1 MSSRKNE
8 ARWIEKR
15 KRWQINVQSDG
26 ERRTFTDSTTG
37 KKGKIACERKADKWL
52 DTKLVGEN
60 TRVEAMLDR
69 WYERIK
75 RTTSFGYY
83 NQYEKYIRIWIKP
96 VIGTKRIGRLTQQD
110 LQDVI
115 DKAYDSG
122 KLAKK
127 TLMNIRG
134 CMMTFMKF
142 CRDSKATQFHPE
154 TLSIPNGARISKKK
168 VATSNDIKTLF
179 TKSTTKRYGKEV
191 EDIYIHAYRFMVLT
205 GMRPGERTALKPECI
220 KGNKVTIYE
229 SINDEGNLTPGKN
242 DNARRTYLLDYH
254 AVKVLDDQVSML
266 QRLGWISAYVF
277 PDYDRGFIP
286 QDKFRKAWK
295 RYCEANGITGAPT
308 PYELRH
314 TWVSINK
321 KMPDGLKKLIVGHS
335 KDMDTDGTYGHE
347 MEGDMEEAA
356 EYMSDAFKK
365 ILGW

>member
-1 MSSRKNE
+1 MRTNE
-8 ARWIEKR
+8 AKWIESR
-15 KRWQINVQSDG
+15 KRWQINVQDDG
-26 ERRTFTDSTTG
+26 ERRTFVDPTPG
-37 KKGKIACERKADKWL
+37 KKGKVLCEKKADKWL
-52 DTKLVGEN
+52 DDKLIDEN
-60 TRVEAMLDR
+60 VRVEAMLGK

-122 KLAKK
+122 KLSKK
-127 TLMNIRG
+127 TLSNIRG
-134 CMMTFMKF
+134 CLMTFIKY
-142 CRDSKATQFHPE
+142 CRDSKATKFHPE
-154 TLSIPNGARISKKK
+154 SLSIPNGARISKKK
-168 VATSNDIKTLF
+168 VATVQDVVTLF
-179 TKSTTKRYGKEV
+179 TKTTAIRYGKEV
-191 EDIYIHAYRFMVLT
+191 EDIYVHAYRFMVLT

-220 KGNKVTIYE
+220 NGTKVTISE
-229 SINDEGNLTPGKN
+229 SINDEGELTGGKN
-242 DNARRTYLLDYH
+242 ENARRTYTLDYH
-254 AVKVLDDQVSML
+254 AVKVLEDQADML
-266 QRLGWISAYVF
+266 QRLGWISSYVF

-295 RYCEANGITGAPT
+295 RYCASNDITGAPT

-321 KMPDGLKKLIVGHS
+321 KMPDGLKKLVAGHA
-335 KDMDTDGTYGHE
+335 KDMDTEGTYGHE

-356 EYMSDAFKK
+356 IYIGEAFKK

>member
-1 MSSRKNE
+1 MRKTE
-8 ARWIEKR
+8 AIWIENR
-15 KRWQINVQSDG
+15 NRWQINVQDDG
-26 ERRTFTDSTTG
+26 ERRTFIDSTPG
-37 KKGKIACERKADKWL
+37 KKGKIACEKKADKWL
-52 DTKLVGEN
+52 DDKLVDEN
-60 TRVEAMLDR
+60 VRTEIMLDK
-69 WYERIK
+69 WFQRIK

-96 VIGTKRIGRLTQQD
+96 VIGTKRIGRLSQQD

-122 KLAKK
+122 KLAGK
-127 TLMNIRG
+127 TLSNIRG
-134 CMMTFMKF
+134 CLATFIKY
-142 CRDSKATQFHPE
+142 CRDSKATKFHPE
-154 TLSIPNGARISKKK
+154 ALSIPNGARKSHKK
-168 VATSNDIKTLF
+168 VATVQDVVALF
-179 TKSTTKRYGKEV
+179 TKSTTTKYGKEI

-220 KGNKVTIYE
+220 KGTKVTISE
-229 SINDEGNLTPGKN
+229 SINDEGALTNGKN
-242 DNARRTYLLDYH
+242 ENAQRTYTIDYH
-254 AVKVLDDQVSML
+254 AVKVLADQVAML
-266 QRLGWISAYVF
+266 NKMGWISAYVF

-295 RYCEANGITGAPT
+295 RYCASNGITGAPT

-321 KMPDGLKKLIVGHS
+321 KMPDGLKKLVAGHA
-335 KDMDTDGTYGHE
+335 KDMDTEGTYGHE

-356 EYMSDAFKK
+356 VYIGEAFKK